1 MQVFNN
7 LYVVQLELDLAR
19 SMRVGL
25 QEVDEKAAPRLA
37 FDGVAPLHFYG
48 ELVKTAEGR
57 MILQAKGHFLEFVD
71 TIRTH
76 GMESGDLEI
85 IAKLKSVLW
94 AVVSGHFGKSG

>member
-1 MQVFNN
+1 MPSASEKNGS
-7 LYVVQLELDLAR
+7 R
-19 SMRVGL
+19 S
-25 QEVDEKAAPRLA
+25 A

-57 MILQAKGHFLEFVD
+57 MILEAKGHFQEFVA

-76 GMESGDLEI
+76 GMESSDLTI

-94 AVVSGHFGKSG
+94 AVVSFSTIFA

>member
-1 MQVFNN
+1 M
-7 LYVVQLELDLAR
+7 VQLELDLAR
-19 SMRVGL
+19 AMRVGM
-25 QEVDEKAAPRLA
+25 QDVDDKAASRLP

-57 MILQAKGHFLEFVD
+57 MILEAKGHFQEFVN

-76 GMESGDLEI
+76 GMENSDLVL

-94 AVVSGHFGKSG
+94 AVARRTL